1 MLGIRRF
8 QNRTLDLWCGELI
21 DFHTSLSS
29 PHLNILDQALEQGE
43 RHIAITP
50 FESEEAVDLEGFFT
64 ELKERLSA
72 LPHDRGPKR
81 ITIVTDDLL
90 RYQRT
95 MESFYRYFEELPWH

>member
-8 QNRTLDLWCGELI
+8 QNRSIDLWCGELI

-29 PHLNILDQALEQGE
+29 PHLDVLDDAIAQKARHVALTPYEDEQ
-43 RHIAITP
+43 
-50 FESEEAVDLEGFFT
+50 AVDLESFFAD
-64 ELKERLSA
+64 LKKRLESMEQ
-72 LPHDRGPKR
+72 DVGPKR

-95 MESFYRYFEELPWH
+95 MEVFYRYFEELPWH